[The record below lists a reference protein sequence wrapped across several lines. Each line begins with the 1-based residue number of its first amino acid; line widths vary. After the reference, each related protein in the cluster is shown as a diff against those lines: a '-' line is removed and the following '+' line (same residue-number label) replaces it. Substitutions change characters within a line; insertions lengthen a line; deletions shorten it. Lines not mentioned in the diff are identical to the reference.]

1 MANRGAIVGLV
12 GCGVC
17 ILITVLIFVLVS
29 IGTVEPIEYG
39 IKYNSI
45 TKKVDMDKVYTGGW
59 YFIGIFNSFK
69 TFPSTLVNMDF
80 ANYPDRASPPLV
92 VKDSDGQE
100 MYLSFS
106 IQYKL
111 KQKEIGKLYG
121 QYQDQY

>member
-1 MANRGAIVGLV
+1 MANRNKIICGV

-17 ILITVLIFVLVS
+17 ALITILCFVMFS

-39 IKYNSI
+39 IKYNAI
-45 TKKVDMDKVYTGGW
+45 TKKVDTTQVYTGGW
-59 YFIGIFNSFK
+59 YFIGIFNSFE

-80 ANYPDRASPPLV
+80 ADYPDAISTPLI

-100 MYLSFS
+100 LTLSFS

-111 KQKEIGKLYG
+111 K
-121 QYQDQY
+121 